1 MLSIL
6 KNLSPSSIIKSL
18 LVLALFAMLVNIMS
32 LKSAN
37 ASLSLDNKALA
48 ANTLVLKTTNAENT
62 ETIGHLKYQLQQ
74 HEQIVYER
82 SLIVT
87 DIAASNVD
95 VKRVLVETIKESND
109 ETITAWADE
118 LVPIDIKRLLNS
130 TGHSSADQGGKSN
143 TTQTTDQR
151 LSRAG
156 VYWLNKSRSG

>member
-6 KNLSPSSIIKSL
+6 KNLSPNSIIKSL
-18 LVLALFAMLVNIMS
+18 LVLALVAMVITTMS

-37 ASLSLDNKALA
+37 ASLSLDNKALS
-48 ANTLVLKTTNAENT
+48 ANVLVLESANVENT
-62 ETIGHLKYQLQQ
+62 NTIDDLKYQLQQ

-87 DIAASNVD
+87 DIAAHNVE
-95 VKRVLVETIKESND
+95 VKQVLVDTIKETDD

-130 TGHSSADQGGKSN
+130 TGDSSADQGGKSN